1 MTEPTRPF
9 APRSDDGHHE
19 RQAALLDRIEAEG
32 RIPGWAWPVVTETLA
47 RLQALP
53 DGWEHIATRYLNA
66 VVRRGHGMFP
76 DEGHW
81 QTAMWQE
88 REAPTL
94 PCQCG
99 RDAQSDRP
107 TFRRGREVRMA
118 RCDCGRTMVAYDGE
132 LWTRPTLISDIM

>member
-32 RIPGWAWPVVTETLA
+32 RIPGWAWTAVSETLA
-47 RLQALP
+47 RLRDLP
-53 DGWEHIATRYLNA
+53 DGWAHVATRYLTQVA
-66 VVRRGHGMFP
+66 RRGHQMFP
-76 DEGHW
+76 DETYW
-81 QTAMWQE
+81 QTGLWQE

-94 PCQCG
+94 PCRCG
-99 RDAQSDRP
+99 RNPQADRP
-107 TFRRGREVRMA
+107 TYRRGREINVA
-118 RCDCGRTMVAYDGE
+118 RCDCGRYVAAYDGE